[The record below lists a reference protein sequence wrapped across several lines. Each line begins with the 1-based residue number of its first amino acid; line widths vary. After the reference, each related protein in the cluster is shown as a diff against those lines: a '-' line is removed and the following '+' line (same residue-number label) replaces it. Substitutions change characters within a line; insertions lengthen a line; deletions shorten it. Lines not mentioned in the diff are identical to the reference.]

1 MSDLE
6 DLRALVTDNPALPFG
21 DHRQFKPCQWAML
34 HAGIEFIA
42 PERDRLLL
50 WGRSCGYSVDL
61 LAAVANVPPVEVER
75 AIGRASRTLAT
86 WERNASRW
94 ANRYVA
100 REPVSAFP
108 DGQRRGED

>member
-1 MSDLE
+1 MSALE
-6 DLRALVTDNPALPFG
+6 DLRALATDNPALPFG
-21 DHRQFKPCQWAML
+21 DHARFRPCQWAML

-42 PERDRLLL
+42 PERDRLFL
-50 WGRSCGYSVDL
+50 WCRSLGYSVDI
-61 LAAVANVPPVEVER
+61 LAAIGEVEPIEVER

-100 REPVSAFP
+100 REPQAATV
-108 DGQRRGED
+108 DGHRKGED